1 MDKELHL
8 IILWEHARY
17 QEAQILEDVKRHFR
31 LQACYEVTWTDT
43 LVASNFTRFYGVNL
57 PDKSEKERE
66 CGKGPFLLLL
76 VWDDQPVY
84 ETRETSHGEEMVN
97 VHLFDAKT
105 RYRQWTRYG
114 HKVHS
119 TNNIKETDHDL
130 ILLLGQ
136 SYDDYL
142 KTHPEETWDGRP
154 APLIR
159 NISGAH
165 GWKNLREFFYVLNH
179 TVDYVVLRGE
189 ENLTPRKN
197 RQHQDIDLLVR
208 EWQNA
213 LFVMNGQELWHFPPY
228 RPKMLVS
235 TEEDGDFLLDVW
247 MSTLG
252 YYDAAWCRDM
262 FATKEY
268 TGLYYRLNAVNAF
281 YSRLYHGL
289 VRKREVAQDYIP
301 WFQKQF
307 VQLGFDRKYQPE
319 DFGYPMDLFYT
330 VLQDFMDEK
339 GYDYT
344 NAEEDWHCYY
354 KSRIASI
361 KSAWEV
367 LKKHPELQTVVP
379 YRVEDDTES
388 GYLYFKGHYQGRPV
402 FIKYGGRGQSCAN
415 EYQFS
420 KRMSDVDAD
429 HFLKPV
435 LFDTSEGHF
444 VAYDFIHGIP
454 LTDYLAHATKAQSQQ
469 LGEQL
474 TVISNTL
481 AACHVMHRDI
491 RPGNF
496 IVVDNRLVLIDF
508 QYAVDSVHPVELD
521 CVKAD
526 RVLALQIGEQY
537 RYGKYTWNDGQSL
550 RKMMQAYGLEATI
563 HPALDRSLRMPLQTI
578 LITEL
583 REKAR
588 KVLLGLRGLITADQ
602 S

>member
-8 IILWEHARY
+8 IILWENARY

-43 LVASNFTRFYGVNL
+43 LVASNFSRFYGVNL

-84 ETRETSHGEEMVN
+84 ETRETSHGQEVVN

-105 RYRQWTRYG
+105 RYRQWTKYG
-114 HKVHS
+114 HKVHA

-262 FATKEY
+262 FATREY
-268 TGLYYRLNAVNAF
+268 TGLYYRLNAVNAL
-281 YSRLYHGL
+281 YSRLYHAL
-289 VRKREVAQDYIP
+289 VRKRAVAPDYLP
-301 WFQKQF
+301 WFKEQL
-307 VQLGFDRKYQPE
+307 VQLGLDRKYHPE
-319 DFGYPMDLFYT
+319 DEEFPMDFYYT

-344 NAEEDWHCYY
+344 NAEADWHCYY
-354 KSRIASI
+354 KSRIAQI
-361 KSAWEV
+361 KPAWEE
-367 LKKHPELQTVVP
+367 LKKQPAWQDVVP
-379 YRVEDDTES
+379 YRVEDDTDS
-388 GYLYFKGHYQGRPV
+388 GYLYFKANYQGRPV
-402 FIKYGGRGQSCAN
+402 FIKYGGRGDSCAN
-415 EYQFS
+415 EIQFS
-420 KRMSDVDAD
+420 KRLSEHNPTNFM
-429 HFLKPV
+429 KPV
-435 LFDTSEGHF
+435 FCDPQGHY
-444 VAYDFIHGIP
+444 VAYDLVEGVP
-454 LTDYLAHATKAQSQQ
+454 LADYLSQATSGQRQAM
-469 LGEQL
+469 ETQL
-474 TVISNTL
+474 TAIADYL
-481 AACHVMHRDI
+481 AACHVMHRDLCP
-491 RPGNF
+491 RNLL
-496 IVVDNRLVLIDF
+496 VVGDTLMLIDF
-508 QYAVDSVHPVELD
+508 QYAVDAHHPQELD

-526 RVLALQIGEQY
+526 RLLALQIGENY
-537 RYGKYTWNDGQSL
+537 RYRQFAWNDARSL
-550 RKMMQAYGLEATI
+550 EKIVQEFGLSV
-563 HPALDRSLRMPLQTI
+563 PVPKALDRTFWMPVKWILLSILRHQASLLVSRF
-578 LITEL
+578 
-583 REKAR
+583 R
-588 KVLLGLRGLITADQ
+588 KVR

>member
-17 QEAQILEDVKRHFR
+17 REAQIMEDIQRQFR

-43 LVASNFTRFYGVNL
+43 LVASNFSRFYGVNL

-84 ETRETSHGEEMVN
+84 ETRETSHGQEVVN

-105 RYRQWTRYG
+105 RYRQWTKYG
-114 HKVHS
+114 HKVHA

-142 KTHPEETWDGRP
+142 KAHPEPTWDGHP

-165 GWKNLREFFYVLNH
+165 GWKSLREFFYVFNH

-189 ENLTPRKN
+189 ENLTPQKD
-197 RQHQDIDLLVR
+197 RQHQDVDLLVR

-235 TEEDGDFLLDVW
+235 TKEDGDVVFDVW

-262 FATKEY
+262 FATREY

-281 YSRLYHGL
+281 YARLYHTL
-289 VRKREVAQDYIP
+289 VRKRTVAADYLP
-301 WFQKQF
+301 WFKAQL
-307 VQLGFDRKYQPE
+307 VQVGLDRSSHPE
-319 DFGYPMDLFYT
+319 ADDYPMDFYYT
-330 VLQDFMDEK
+330 VLQAFMDER
-339 GYDYT
+339 GYAYT
-344 NAEEDWHCYY
+344 HAPEDWHCYY
-354 KSRIASI
+354 KSRIAQI
-361 KSAWEV
+361 KPAWEA
-367 LKKHPELQTVVP
+367 LKRRTDLQAVVP
-379 YRVEDDTES
+379 FRVEDDTES
-388 GYLYFKGHYQGRPV
+388 GYLYFKGRYQDRPV
-402 FIKYGGRGQSCAN
+402 FIKYGGRGDSCAN
-415 EYQFS
+415 EIQFS
-420 KRMSDVDAD
+420 KRLSAHDPSHFMTPVVSDPQV
-429 HFLKPV
+429 P
-435 LFDTSEGHF
+435 F
-444 VAYDFIHGIP
+444 VAYDLVEGTP
-454 LTDYLAHATKAQSQQ
+454 LTDYLSSATPAQRLSM
-469 LGEQL
+469 ERQL
-474 TVISNTL
+474 TTIADAL
-481 AACHVMHRDI
+481 ASCQVMHRDLCP
-491 RPGNF
+491 RNLL
-496 IVVDNRLVLIDF
+496 VVGETLMLIDF
-508 QYAVDSVHPVELD
+508 QYAVDARHPQELD
-521 CVKAD
+521 CVKSD
-526 RVLALQIGEQY
+526 RLLALQIGENY
-537 RYGKYTWNDGQSL
+537 RYRQFAWNDARSL
-550 RKMMQAYGLEATI
+550 EKVVQELGLSVSV
-563 HPALDRSLRMPLQTI
+563 PKALDQTFWMPLKWI
-578 LITEL
+578 LLSIVRHQASL
-583 REKAR
+583 LVSRFR
-588 KVLLGLRGLITADQ
+588 KVRSEA